1 MSLRVT
7 NRFDPGPERIQEKC
21 RHDDTFKARRFDS
34 WRYRRIGRFILQHLK
49 QEPDAVHDPACAQ
62 LLEWAKLMA

>member
-7 NRFDPGPERIQEKC
+7 NRFDPVPERAQQKC

-34 WRYRRIGRFILQHLK
+34 CRYPPDWTLYSLALETGARRRS
-49 QEPDAVHDPACAQ
+49 
-62 LLEWAKLMA
+62 